1 MLKRIKPP
9 CLLGPTSSPRS
20 MIRLS
25 SRIGKRYLEV
35 FHVKSGGCAHARKHR
50 YGRFE
55 VFRYLKTRHGGGDNV
70 WIVKFE
76 RVVQRVLLT
85 SRRD

>member
-1 MLKRIKPP
+1 VLDWHFAFGWWGWVGGEGWTDKAA

-35 FHVKSGGCAHARKHR
+35 FHVSQAVVRTHGSIV
-50 YGRFE
+50 GRFE
-55 VFRYLKTRHGGGDNV
+55 GFRWSKEGHGGGGEN
-70 WIVKFE
+70 
-76 RVVQRVLLT
+76 
-85 SRRD
+85 